1 MTNKQI
7 EIIEQLRQIFESKE
21 FDNIKEEAI
30 RQNEWFTRHTIDSAV
45 RAICSQMLEM
55 NKVSNWINSYQI
67 PQLFTPRKVAIV
79 MAGNIPLVGFF
90 DLLCTLLVGHRAV
103 IKPSSKDTPLMSH
116 IAQAFSEVE
125 ITNRIT
131 QADMI
136 IATGG
141 QSAAEHY
148 TQNFDNIPSII
159 RSNRHSVAILTGN
172 ENEQQIRQA
181 LTEDMFLYWGLGC
194 RNVNHLYLPLG
205 YDLKK
210 LPEPTFDFQPLNDC
224 YRYQKARMTMAG
236 QPFIDKGT
244 YLLTP
249 ASQTPPPLST
259 INYTYYNRIDE
270 IKLPLEQIQCIVG
283 GKDLKLPHTIPF
295 GQSQYP
301 QLNDYADGEDVINFL
316 INS

>member
-1 MTNKQI
+1 MTNNQAHIVEKLMGI
-7 EIIEQLRQIFESKE
+7 LGSKD
-21 FDNIKEEAI
+21 FDNVKEQAI

-45 RAICSQMLEM
+45 GAICCQMLDM
-55 NKVSNWINSYQI
+55 DKVSRWLDSYQI
-67 PQLFTPRKVAIV
+67 HPLLKPRKVAIV

-90 DLLCTLLVGHRAV
+90 DLLCTLLVGHNAV
-103 IKPSSKDTPLMSH
+103 VKLSSKDTALMSI
-116 IAQAFSEVE
+116 IAQAFTEVE

-141 QSAAEHY
+141 QAAADY
-148 TQNFDNIPSII
+148 YSLNFKEIPSII

-172 ENEQQIRQA
+172 ESQRQLRA
-181 LTEDMFLYWGLGC
+181 LTQDMFLYWGLGC
-194 RNVNHLYLPLG
+194 RNVNRLYLPVD
-205 YDLKK
+205 YDLDK
-210 LPEPTFDFQPLNDC
+210 LPKLTLDFQPFNDC
-224 YRYQKARMTMAG
+224 YRYQKARLTMLG
-236 QPFIDKGT
+236 QPFIDKSA

-259 INYTYYNRIDE
+259 IDYTYYNHIDE
-270 IKLPLEQIQCIVG
+270 IKLPLEQIQCVVG
-283 GKDLKLPHTIPF
+283 GSDLNLPDLTPF

-301 QLNDYADGEDVINFL
+301 QLNNYADGEDVIKFL